1 MQHRE
6 ALFRVEVLRRN
17 GFASSVLTCDPRWAF
32 INEIQLTAIITT
44 NAPLNLLAVR
54 SIYCREWIIQH
65 FLVLQVALQVSI

>member
-6 ALFRVEVLRRN
+6 PLFRFEVLRRN
-17 GFASSVLTCDPRWAF
+17 AFVSLVLTCDPRWAF
-32 INEIQLTAIITT
+32 INVIQLTAMFTM
-44 NAPLNLLAVR
+44 NDPLNLLAVR